1 MKQTEIGKN
10 GFSASEIILGCMR
23 INKLNVDEVKHLL
36 TFANDRGIDIFDH
49 SDIYA
54 GGICEEL
61 FGRALNELPG
71 FRDKIKIQTKCG
83 IVHDSKGTIAAFDFS
98 KKHIIESVEQS
109 LRRMNTD
116 RIDSLLL
123 HRPDTLM
130 EPEEVAEAFEYLY
143 DKGMVLNFGVSNQNP
158 GQIELLKTCVKQPL
172 TMNQMQLS
180 IVECGMIAQ
189 GLNTN
194 MSNKLSYMHDAG
206 VLDYSRINGMTIQAW
221 SPFQKGFFEG
231 SFIDDPEYKTLND
244 KLEEIGGRYNVSKTA
259 VATAWILRHPAR
271 MQVLVGTTNVRHLRD
286 ILGYEKVEL
295 SREDWY
301 SLYRAAGHTLP

>member
-1 MKQTEIGKN
+1 MKSIEIGTN
-10 GFSASEIILGCMR
+10 GFKASELILGCMR
-23 INKLNVDEVKHLL
+23 INNLNIDEVKHLI
-36 TFANDRGIDIFDH
+36 TYAYNDGIDMFDH

-61 FGRALNELPG
+61 FGRALEELPG

-83 IVHDSKGTIAAFDFS
+83 IARNSSGKIVYFDFS
-98 KKHIIESVEQS
+98 YDHIVASVEAS
-109 LRRMNTD
+109 LKRLKTD
-116 RIDSLLL
+116 YVDSLLL

-130 EPEEVAEAFEYLY
+130 EPEEVAKAFDYLY
-143 DKGMVLNFGVSNQNP
+143 EKGMVKNFGVSNQNP

-194 MSNKLSYMHDAG
+194 MTNKLSFMHDAG
-206 VLDYSRINGMTIQAW
+206 VLEYSRLNNMTIQAW

-231 SFIDDPEYKTLND
+231 SFIDDPQYPELNA
-244 KLEEIGGRYNVSKTA
+244 KLEEIANRYSVSKTA
-259 VATAWILRHPAR
+259 VATAWILRHPAK
-271 MQVLVGTTNVRHLRD
+271 MQVLVGTTNVRHLNE
-286 ILGYEKVEL
+286 ILGYQKIEL

-301 SLYRAAGHTLP
+301 ALYCAAGHTLP